1 MNKIPCEILRPFTF
15 SEDGV
20 TALVAVVG
28 DVSAIPLA
36 WVDGLKAEGYV
47 RAASGSAP
55 ANKMIEAAPVLSAP
69 VAFNGAD
76 PSAFDHDNDGQP
88 GGSEAGPELTPGEI
102 PTDWPSLQWKRR
114 VKLASDLSGADV
126 AGVEEANAIIAAEV
140 ARRAAVEAQ
149 DGQ

>member
-1 MNKIPCEILRPFTF
+1 MNKIPCEVLRPFTF
-15 SEDGV
+15 SENGV

-28 DVSAIPLA
+28 EVSAIPLA
-36 WVDGLKAEGYV
+36 LVEGLKAEGYI
-47 RAASGSAP
+47 RALEPAL

-69 VAFNGAD
+69 VAFNGAN